1 MKMSRRLP
9 LIIVGMLICFGCAG
23 TGSNLQDNIL
33 PPKEGGGQK
42 LSEGIK
48 SFEEGNYEDSLKLL
62 QEALA
67 KELPN
72 KGDEVEAHKYLAFI
86 YCVSDRE
93 KECTNEFKKI
103 LELDPNFE
111 LQAAEAGHPLW
122 GPVYGTVK
130 GTKATP
136 ATISSISP
144 PKEEVPPSILVSKE
158 AQAAEPTSA
167 LVPSPKILVVL
178 KTSNMRAEADGK
190 SKIIRIL
197 KKGERVEYLGKSKS
211 GNWFNCKLTSG
222 MTGWIFKDLVQEAK

>member
-72 KGDEVEAHKYLAFI
+72 KGDEVEAHEYFAFI

-111 LQAAEAGHPLW
+111 LQAAEAGHHSGAQYTALL
-122 GPVYGTVK
+122 K
-130 GTKATP
+130 G
-136 ATISSISP
+136 
-144 PKEEVPPSILVSKE
+144 LR
-158 AQAAEPTSA
+158 QR
-167 LVPSPKILVVL
+167 L
-178 KTSNMRAEADGK
+178 
-190 SKIIRIL
+190 
-197 KKGERVEYLGKSKS
+197 
-211 GNWFNCKLTSG
+211 
-222 MTGWIFKDLVQEAK
+222 QQ